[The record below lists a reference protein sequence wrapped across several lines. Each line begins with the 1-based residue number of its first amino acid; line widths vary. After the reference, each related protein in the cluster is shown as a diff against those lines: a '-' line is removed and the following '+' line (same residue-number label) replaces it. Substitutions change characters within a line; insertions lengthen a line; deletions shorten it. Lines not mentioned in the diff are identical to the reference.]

1 VGQSYTAYGLRFG
14 LRSNDPAALARAV
27 PHLPLGWQP
36 APTDNDTEDTVD
48 TDVASEVDIL
58 YSLRLAPP
66 SKRQGQRHYHLL
78 YCGSALIARTLELLP
93 LLIAFE
99 RHAELLTAF
108 RAQDCLFV
116 HAGVVGWQGRAIL
129 IPGRSMTG
137 KTTLVKALVEAG
149 TTYYSDEFAVLDKE
163 GRVHPYPL
171 PLSLRG
177 ENGHSACKTPV
188 ETLGGQIGVEPLP
201 VGLVIVTEYQPEA
214 TWRPRKLTPGQALLS
229 LMDNTVAARRNPAH
243 SMPILKQAVTGVITL
258 KSKRGEAAEVVSTL
272 LSQLNQPR
280 WP

>member
-14 LRSNDPAALARAV
+14 LRSNDPAALAQAA

-36 APTDNDTEDTVD
+36 AP
-48 TDVASEVDIL
+48 AGAVDIL

-66 SKRQGQRHYHLL
+66 THQKGRRNYHLL
-78 YCGSALIARTLELLP
+78 YCGSALIARSLELPP

-116 HAGVVGWQGRAIL
+116 HAGVVGWQGQTIL
-129 IPGRSMTG
+129 IPGRSMSG

-149 TTYYSDEFAVLDKE
+149 ATYYSDEFAVLDKA
-163 GRVHPYPL
+163 GWVHPYPV

-177 ENGHSACKTPV
+177 PHGQPGRKTPV
-188 ETLGGQIGVEPLP
+188 ESLGGQAGVEPLP
-201 VGLVIVTEYQPEA
+201 VGLILVTTYQPEA
-214 TWRPRKLTPGQALLS
+214 VWRPRRLTPGQALLA
-229 LMDNTVAARRNPAH
+229 LMDNTVAAQRDPAH
-243 SMPILKQAVTGVITL
+243 SMPILKQTVSAAVAL
-258 KSKRGEAAEVVSTL
+258 KSKRGEAGDVAPRL
-272 LSQLNQPR
+272 LSRFEKPY
-280 WP
+280 